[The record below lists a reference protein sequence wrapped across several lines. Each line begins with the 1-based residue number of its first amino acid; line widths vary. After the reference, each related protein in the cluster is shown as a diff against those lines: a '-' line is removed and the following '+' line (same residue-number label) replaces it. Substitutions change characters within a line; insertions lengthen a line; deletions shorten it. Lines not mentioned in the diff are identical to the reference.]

1 MANKLSDGT
10 IRDEEND
17 DLRAGCKLGRG
28 DAVWSV
34 GVDGGNNC
42 LGGLVGVQIDVR
54 LSHVLCGVKLIG
66 VAVGCD
72 GFSTKFCTSRI
83 NLSFCFLSCSIAS
96 SCVIYL
102 LLRLVTCC
110 LISVIVDIRLL
121 PGITD
126 VVVKSVV
133 LVAACLCV
141 MCLLQET
148 LSQHLSTLVVCDR
161 LIFECI
167 EYII

>member
-1 MANKLSDGT
+1 
-10 IRDEEND
+10 
-17 DLRAGCKLGRG
+17 
-28 DAVWSV
+28 
-34 GVDGGNNC
+34 
-42 LGGLVGVQIDVR
+42 
-54 LSHVLCGVKLIG
+54 
-66 VAVGCD
+66 
-72 GFSTKFCTSRI
+72 
-83 NLSFCFLSCSIAS
+83 
-96 SCVIYL
+96 

-110 LISVIVDIRLL
+110 LISVIVDIWLL